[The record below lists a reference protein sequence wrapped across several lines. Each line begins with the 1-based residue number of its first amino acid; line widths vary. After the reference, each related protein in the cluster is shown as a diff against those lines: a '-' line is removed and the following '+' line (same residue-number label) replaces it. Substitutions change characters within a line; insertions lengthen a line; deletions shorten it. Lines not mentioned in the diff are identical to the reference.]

1 MTTRIV
7 NVRLQVDAHP
17 LFRDSELLK
26 DLREQLRWLQEDPPR
41 KANLRAWHVGEV
53 AVAIADGD

>member
-7 NVRLQVDAHP
+7 TARLQVDAHP
-17 LFRDSELLK
+17 LFTDHELLK

-41 KANLRAWHVGEV
+41 KADQRAWVVGEV
-53 AVAIADGD
+53 AVMIADEG